1 MIKRIWALLLSCLLF
16 FSSATTAVACDE
28 KQTTTYVSQI
38 LFGKSS
44 SRKASNENAQMLL
57 SSLYLCSMQA
67 DGSGEEKVKYLK
79 QRKVSGVS
87 KLEKLDISGKMLLE
101 CSHNTWEHECVRV
114 KRQQKNRKE
123 VLQNTVNKICDFGFI
138 NNLVGSKKGKCNSFA
153 ALLYYSH
160 ILSDYLA
167 AEPSE
172 THVNIKGKEVPSYT
186 GDAVVKLN
194 GNKPSFTSKQK
205 KSSESFIET
214 SPLDSQ
220 KRAGLVFANIG
231 TDILDAVGERERM
244 VGIKPLGW
252 NQKKYKGLVTSQ
264 PPYLYNRCHLL
275 AHQLG
280 GKEKENNLITG
291 TRYLNEA
298 MIPYENEVADYVKNT
313 GNHVLY
319 RATPIFKKDNKLA
332 SGIQLEAYS
341 VEDSGKGICFNV
353 YCYNVQPGVDINYMN
368 GKNKK
373 ADYIFGKK
381 NVLPFIAKNGSSNI
395 IDEMNKHLAVLFEDQ
410 KNKKTYQ
417 KMMNEIK
424 SVANKA
430 HEIEYQ
436 EDSARYYIELKKYE
450 YDYLE
455 VLKSYVPRL
464 LKKEKFFQSAFN

>member
-1 MIKRIWALLLSCLLF
+1 MIKRIWILLLSCLLF
-16 FSSATTAVACDE
+16 FSLATTAVACDE
-28 KQTTTYVSQI
+28 EQTNTCVPQI
-38 LFGKSS
+38 LFGKSLP
-44 SRKASNENAQMLL
+44 RKVNDENVQMLL
-57 SSLYLCSMQA
+57 SALYLCSMQA
-67 DGSGEEKVKYLK
+67 DGVGEDKVKYLK

-87 KLEKLDISGKMLLE
+87 KLKKLDVSGKTVLE

-114 KRQQKNRKE
+114 KKQQENRKE

-167 AEPSE
+167 DESIE
-172 THVNIKGKEVPSYT
+172 TGVNINGKEVPSYT
-186 GDAVVKLN
+186 GEKVVKLN
-194 GNKPSFTSKQK
+194 GNRPSFTPKQK

-220 KRAGLVFANIG
+220 KRAGVVFANIG
-231 TDILDAVGERERM
+231 TDILDTVGERENM
-244 VGIKPLGW
+244 VGIRPSGW

-341 VEDSGKGICFNV
+341 VEDSGKGVCFNV

-381 NVLPFIAKNGSSNI
+381 KVLPFIAPKGSSNL
-395 IDEMNKHLAVLFEDQ
+395 IDEMNKHLAVLFDSSQ
-410 KNKKTYQ
+410 NKNTYHAMINDIKTIA
-417 KMMNEIK
+417 NEARGVEGRK
-424 SVANKA
+424 N
-430 HEIEYQ
+430 
-436 EDSARYYIELKKYE
+436 SAKYYIDLKKYE
-450 YDYLE
+450 YKYLE

-464 LKKEKFFQSAFN
+464 LKKEEFFQSAF